1 MKRNW
6 KEENTMSIDTQRTV
20 ADIALKKPQAAA
32 IFEKLGID
40 YCCNGRQPLAAACEQ
55 AGVELDRVRNLLE
68 QALSTNQSSAEVE
81 NWSEQSLASLIH
93 HIVRKHHA
101 FCREEC
107 LRLEPL
113 LAKVVS
119 KHGENHPELER
130 VQAHFTSLRN
140 ELSMHLMKEEQM
152 LFPYIVALEESEKQK
167 STSPRAPFGTIQNPV
182 RMMMQEH
189 DKAGHLI
196 RGIRG
201 LTENFTPPEDACNSF
216 KALYQGL
223 EAFETDLHQH
233 IHLENNLLFPRAVA
247 LEDAA
252 RSSQASEA
260 TVTESA

>member
-1 MKRNW
+1 
-6 KEENTMSIDTQRTV
+6 MSIDTQRTV
-20 ADIALKKPQAAA
+20 ADIALEKPQAAA
-32 IFEKLGID
+32 VFEKLGID
-40 YCCNGRQPLAAACEQ
+40 YCCNGRKPLAEACQQ
-55 AGVELDRVRNLLE
+55 ADVELEHVRSLLE
-68 QALSTNQSSAEVE
+68 LAFTADQSSAPSE
-81 NWSEQSLASLIH
+81 NWAGQSLGSLIN

-113 LAKVVS
+113 LSKVVS
-119 KHGENHPELER
+119 KHRENHPELER

-140 ELSMHLMKEEQM
+140 ELSMHLMKEEKM
-152 LFPYIVALEESEKQK
+152 LFPYIIGLEESEQQK
-167 STSPRAPFGTIQNPV
+167 SAPPRAPFGGVQNPV

-189 DKAGHLI
+189 DNAGHLI

-201 LTENFTPPEDACNSF
+201 LTANFTPPENACNSF

-223 EAFETDLHQH
+223 QMFEADLHQH

-252 RSSQASEA
+252 RSFQAGVAS
-260 TVTESA
+260 VTERG